1 MLISIFLMQAAA
13 TAAPVARVEPEPVIS
28 RCPTEPT
35 IIPPFGE
42 SCAAKQQAVRISN
55 VVLASEAK
63 APETPKTDDKDAKAK
78 KPAS

>member
-13 TAAPVARVEPEPVIS
+13 TAAPVAKAEPEPVIVQ
-28 RCPTEPT
+28 CPTEPA
-35 IIPPFGE
+35 IVPPFGE

-55 VVLASEAK
+55 VVLASDAK
-63 APETPKTDDKDAKAK
+63 APEAPKADYKDAKAK